1 MGYSRNKLK
10 RLRYSLKSN
19 CNRLAK
25 KLYAIDEA
33 VLYDYIKREEAI
45 KASEG
50 KWPAIPPNKKH
61 LLKDAQRYNIADF
74 GKYSSLRR
82 VKTFW
87 NFADTVKL
95 ARCEKFYKIHEV
107 EIKDKKKTIILH
119 KDIKT
124 KINIEAENNI
134 NKILNYNG
142 TKLDIGNIARG

>member
-1 MGYSRNKLK
+1 MARYNRKRSYFRHKAMKAQKLQK
-10 RLRYSLKSN
+10 IANELIESY
-19 CNRLAK
+19 
-25 KLYAIDEA
+25 
-33 VLYDYIKREEAI
+33 EAI
-45 KASEG
+45 EDFKPSSG
-50 KWPAIPPNKKH
+50 KLPSIPHKKH
-61 LLKDAQRYNIADF
+61 LLKDAQRYNIVDF

-95 ARCEKFYKIHEV
+95 AKCEKFYKIHEV
-107 EIKDKKKTIILH
+107 KIKDKKKTIILH

-134 NKILNYNG
+134 NKILNYNS